1 MKPKI
6 FITFAPLKHSAT
18 SCCGENCLS
27 DFRFNNKYP
36 TAPDESVIEDWTQED
51 ESCLIHYRQLFHGL
65 PMMETDEHMP
75 GIVEWETPK
84 TLVCALWSR
93 RGLEKLEFPFVVGTQ
108 KALGEPFEPITADEA
123 LAACQAADM
132 NLGEWRK
139 LHVSRMELGYVML
152 ARNIAQTEIEARPAW
167 LIRIWGEIL
176 GNMESVVAAVDAQTG
191 EMLLNR

>member
-1 MKPKI
+1 
-6 FITFAPLKHSAT
+6 
-18 SCCGENCLS
+18 
-27 DFRFNNKYP
+27 
-36 TAPDESVIEDWTQED
+36 
-51 ESCLIHYRQLFHGL
+51 
-65 PMMETDEHMP
+65 
-75 GIVEWETPK
+75 
-84 TLVCALWSR
+84 
-93 RGLEKLEFPFVVGTQ
+93 
-108 KALGEPFEPITADEA
+108 
-123 LAACQAADM
+123 M